1 MLQQKIITDL
11 IQKGYTSELAKTA
24 ATEATSEIDIADEA
38 DILQKQVE
46 KTMRKNKRYKP
57 SIDQNKKTITSLMQ
71 KGFSYDTIQ
80 SYLTENE
87 ISFEE
92 EE

>member
-1 MLQQKIITDL
+1 
-11 IQKGYTSELAKTA
+11 
-24 ATEATSEIDIADEA
+24 
-38 DILQKQVE
+38 
-46 KTMRKNKRYKP
+46 KP
-57 SIDQNKKTITSLMQ
+57 SIAKQKTITSLMQ

>member
-1 MLQQKIITDL
+1 DV
-11 IQKGYTSELAKTA
+11 
-24 ATEATSEIDIADEA
+24 ADEA
-38 DILQKQVE
+38 EILQKQIE

-57 SIDQNKKTITSLMQ
+57 SIAKQKTITSLMQ